1 VPARVSSI
9 LELAPADIAPDRTE
23 VLRQLGIPAGADV
36 SERIERLYGAAAE
49 LFATNVA
56 PAGVLA
62 AVTRTEFEAVY
73 RGEGNNEPE
82 SPVADIFPRAEHLAL
97 FAVTLG
103 PRTTE
108 ALGRCFAAQDF
119 ALAYMLDAMA
129 SVAADAAADV
139 TERRFEQGLRA
150 RGWSR
155 ADGAALRYSPGYCG
169 WDVTGQKRLFAE
181 LQPEA
186 IGLTLTESCLMQPLK
201 SVSGV
206 ILAGPRAIHRFPPSY
221 DFCERCETRTC
232 RERLRAL
239 AARTAVKSAE

>member
-1 VPARVSSI
+1 VSAV
-9 LELAPADIAPDRTE
+9 LELSRADVAPDRIE
-23 VLRQLGIPAGADV
+23 VLRQLGIPAGAEV
-36 SERIERLYGAAAE
+36 SERTEQLYGAATR
-49 LFATNVA
+49 LFAESVA

-62 AVTRTEFEAVY
+62 DVTPAEFEVVY
-73 RGEGNNEPE
+73 RGEGRNEPN

-103 PRTTE
+103 PGVSETLSRTFG
-108 ALGRCFAAQDF
+108 ARDF

-139 TERRFEQGLRA
+139 VERQFEDALRD
-150 RGWSR
+150 RGWTTP
-155 ADGAALRYSPGYCG
+155 DGAALRYSPGYCG
-169 WDVTGQKRLFAE
+169 WDVTGQQRLFAR
-181 LQPEA
+181 LRPEA

-206 ILAGPRAIHRFPPSY
+206 ILAGPRAIHRFPPTY
-221 DFCERCETRTC
+221 DFCGRCETRTC

-239 AARTAVKSAE
+239 LERTAVKSEK